1 MPSRRIPSALKR
13 SLAPKGRHELLVS
26 AGVDGSFVQPPLTY
40 SDPRLRAFLN
50 VTFDVLYDWN
60 IQTGAIY
67 FGEQLDHMLGL
78 RPGAF
83 PRSVE
88 GWFERLHQ
96 DDRERVSDA
105 IWRSVSDGAR
115 FCCEYRLRHGD
126 GSFRLIHDQGVIL
139 TDEAGDPAN
148 MIGAMRDITGEREV
162 RLALREANE
171 LHRVLFRLPSPALQV
186 GASGAYLDADER
198 ALAFFERT
206 RAEMLAAT
214 IHDDFPPE
222 VCAAV
227 SGELAGDDRIVE
239 LDVTCT
245 VRGRPKTLLLTI
257 IPAHL
262 GDERSY
268 FLLGTD
274 ITEQRA
280 MQDELSRS
288 GRALRRQARISDERN
303 TALRVLLE
311 QREHDRR
318 ELEQRIVDNV
328 EHLIDPTLDR
338 LSRALRHRP
347 ERLEV
352 EAVRVNLREIVGP
365 FAQRLRGAQQLA
377 GCGAPLTRRETEVAN
392 LVRLGNTSAEIA
404 EALHISASSVAFHRA
419 NVRRKLGLPKGGPR
433 LETHLAALG
442 RE

>member
-1 MPSRRIPSALKR
+1 MPSRRIPPTLKKN
-13 SLAPKGRHELLVS
+13 LAPRGRGALLVS
-26 AGVDGSFVQPPLTY
+26 AGVDGSFAQPPLTY
-40 SDPRLRAFLN
+40 SDPRLRAFLSA
-50 VTFDVLYDWN
+50 TFDILYDWN

-67 FGEQLDHMLGL
+67 FGEQLDRMLGL

-88 GWFERLHQ
+88 GWLDRLHR
-96 DDRERVSDA
+96 DDRERVRDA
-105 IWRSVSDGAR
+105 VWLSVSR
-115 FCCEYRLRHGD
+115 CEPFRCEYRLRHGD
-126 GSFRLIHDQGVIL
+126 GSFRLIHDQGVML
-139 TDEAGDPAN
+139 ADEAGDPAN
-148 MIGAMRDITGEREV
+148 MIGAMRDITSEREAQ
-162 RLALREANE
+162 LALREVNE
-171 LHRVLFRLPSPALQV
+171 LHRVLFRLPSPAMQV
-186 GASGAYLDADER
+186 DASGAYLDADER

-206 RAEMLAAT
+206 RDEMLAAT
-214 IHDDFPPE
+214 IRDDFPPE

-227 SGELAGDDRIVE
+227 AGELDRDDRLVE

-245 VRGRPKTLLLTI
+245 VHGKPKTLLLTI

-288 GRALRRQARISDERN
+288 ERALRRQATISDERN

-318 ELEQRIVDNV
+318 ELEQRIVQNV

-347 ERLEV
+347 ERLEI
-352 EAVRVNLREIVGP
+352 EAVRMNLREIVGP
-365 FAQRLRGAQQLA
+365 
-377 GCGAPLTRRETEVAN
+377 
-392 LVRLGNTSAEIA
+392 SATA
-404 EALHISASSVAFHRA
+404 
-419 NVRRKLGLPKGGPR
+419 
-433 LETHLAALG
+433 
-442 RE
+442 

>member
-1 MPSRRIPSALKR
+1 MPSRRIPPTLKR
-13 SLAPKGRHELLVS
+13 SLKLKGPRALFRS
-26 AGVDGSFVQPPLTY
+26 AGIDGTVVPPPLAY
-40 SDPRLRAFLN
+40 GDPRLRAFLA
-50 VTFDVLYDWN
+50 VTFDVVYDWN
-60 IQTGAIY
+60 IRTGAIY
-67 FGEQLDHMLGL
+67 FGEQLDRMLGL

-83 PRSVE
+83 PRNVE
-88 GWFERLHQ
+88 GWFERLHP
-96 DDRERVSDA
+96 DDSERVRDA
-105 IWRSVSDGAR
+105 VSQSVGGLAPFRCD
-115 FCCEYRLRHGD
+115 YRLRHGD
-126 GSFRLIHDQGVIL
+126 GSFRTIHDQGVIL
-139 TDEAGDPAN
+139 ADEAGDPVN
-148 MIGAMRDITGEREV
+148 MIGAMRDVTDEREV
-162 RLALREANE
+162 QLALREANE

-186 GASGAYLDADER
+186 DASGAYLDADER
-198 ALAFFERT
+198 ALAFFERS
-206 RAEMLAAT
+206 RDEMLAAT
-214 IHDDFPPE
+214 IRDDFPPD

-227 SGELAGDDRIVE
+227 SGEPGADDRIVE

-288 GRALRRQARISDERN
+288 ERALRRQATISDERN

-318 ELEQRIVDNV
+318 ELEERIVQNV

-338 LSRALRHRP
+338 LSRALHHRP
-347 ERLEV
+347 ERLEI
-352 EAVRVNLREIVGP
+352 EAVRMNLREIVGP
-365 FAQRLRGAQQLA
+365 FGHHLA
-377 GCGAPLTRRETEVAN
+377 GTNGGRPLTRRETEVAN
-392 LVRLGNTSAEIA
+392 FVRLGKTSAEIA
-404 EALHISASSVAFHRA
+404 ETLHISASSVAFHRA

-433 LETHLAALG
+433 LETYLAALG

>member
-1 MPSRRIPSALKR
+1 MPSRRIPPTLKR
-13 SLAPKGRHELLVS
+13 SLAPKSRGALLVS
-26 AGVDGSFVQPPLTY
+26 AGVEGSFVQPPLTY
-40 SDPRLRAFLN
+40 SDPRLRAFLS
-50 VTFDVLYDWN
+50 VTFDILYDWN

-67 FGEQLDHMLGL
+67 FGEQLDRMLGL

-88 GWFERLHQ
+88 GWLDRLHR
-96 DDRERVSDA
+96 DDRERVRDA
-105 IWRSVSDGAR
+105 VWLSVSR
-115 FCCEYRLRHGD
+115 CEPFRCEYRLRHGD
-126 GSFRLIHDQGVIL
+126 GSHRLIHDQGVIL
-139 TDEAGDPAN
+139 ADEAGDPAN
-148 MIGAMRDITGEREV
+148 MIGAMRDITSEREAQ
-162 RLALREANE
+162 LALREVNE
-171 LHRVLFRLPSPALQV
+171 LHRVLFRLPSPAMQV
-186 GASGAYLDADER
+186 DASGAKLDADER

-206 RAEMLAAT
+206 RDEMLAAT
-214 IHDDFPPE
+214 IRDDFPPE

-227 SGELAGDDRIVE
+227 AGELDRDGRPVE

-245 VRGRPKTLLLTI
+245 VHGKSKTLLLTI

-268 FLLGTD
+268 FLLGAD
-274 ITEQRA
+274 ITEQQA

-288 GRALRRQARISDERN
+288 ERALRRQATISDERN

-318 ELEQRIVDNV
+318 ELEQRIVENV

-347 ERLEV
+347 ERLEI
-352 EAVRVNLREIVGP
+352 EAVRMNLREIVGP
-365 FAQRLRGAQQLA
+365 FGHRIA
-377 GCGAPLTRRETEVAN
+377 GTNGGRPLTRRETEVAN

-404 EALHISASSVAFHRA
+404 KALHISTSSVAFHRA

-433 LETHLAALG
+433 LETHLAAFA

>member
-1 MPSRRIPSALKR
+1 MPSRRIPPTLKKN
-13 SLAPKGRHELLVS
+13 LAPRGRGALLVS
-26 AGVDGSFVQPPLTY
+26 AGVDGSFAQPPLTY
-40 SDPRLRAFLN
+40 SDPRLRAFLS
-50 VTFDVLYDWN
+50 VTFDILYDWN

-67 FGEQLDHMLGL
+67 FGEQLDRMLGL

-88 GWFERLHQ
+88 GWLDRLHR
-96 DDRERVSDA
+96 DDRERVRDA
-105 IWRSVSDGAR
+105 VWLSVSRCAPFR
-115 FCCEYRLRHGD
+115 CEYRLRHGD

-139 TDEAGDPAN
+139 ADEAGDPAN
-148 MIGAMRDITGEREV
+148 MIGAMRDITSEREV
-162 RLALREANE
+162 QLALREVNE
-171 LHRVLFRLPSPALQV
+171 LHRVLFRLPSPAMQV
-186 GASGAYLDADER
+186 DASGAYLDADER
-198 ALAFFERT
+198 ALGFFERT
-206 RAEMLAAT
+206 RDEMLAAT
-214 IHDDFPPE
+214 IRDDFPPE

-227 SGELAGDDRIVE
+227 AGELDRDGRPVE

-245 VRGRPKTLLLTI
+245 VHGKPKALLLTI

-262 GDERSY
+262 GDERRY

-288 GRALRRQARISDERN
+288 ERALRRQATISDERN

-311 QREHDRR
+311 QREQDRR
-318 ELEQRIVDNV
+318 ELEQRIVQNV

-347 ERLEV
+347 ERLEI
-352 EAVRVNLREIVGP
+352 EAVRMNLREIVGP
-365 FAQRLRGAQQLA
+365 FGHRIA
-377 GCGAPLTRRETEVAN
+377 GTDGGRPLTRRETEVAN

-404 EALHISASSVAFHRA
+404 DALHISTSSVAFHRA
-419 NVRRKLGLPKGGPR
+419 NVRRKLGLTKGGPR

-442 RE
+442 RD